1 MDTALWCESPG
12 EAATIKRSFSA
23 ECFVKT
29 RREGIDREQ
38 QRQQQR
44 YVRQTVHGPRRGSTR
59 RQRLPRREDEGL
71 SPTPPSLPLP
81 LYPSSPYPHTS
92 PTHLRTAWQT
102 TASAYPLAPQLIRL
116 RSSLRLR
123 LRPLLTRPDGL
134 EEYGTPLAFPFFPSY
149 LLNALLLIVPACVCV
164 CVRTDKRRAQSK
176 AWDSSSPL
184 DVVHDMGFGFLAR
197 GRCSCLRSRC

>member
-1 MDTALWCESPG
+1 LSKQDE
-12 EAATIKRSFSA
+12 
-23 ECFVKT
+23 
-29 RREGIDREQ
+29 
-38 QRQQQR
+38 
-44 YVRQTVHGPRRGSTR
+44 RGSIENNSDNSSGTCDKPSMDHGVVR
-59 RQRLPRREDEGL
+59 HGG
-71 SPTPPSLPLP
+71 SVSLPLP

-149 LLNALLLIVPACVCV
+149 LSNALLFIVPACVCV
-164 CVRTDKRRAQSK
+164 RVRTDKRRAQSK

-184 DVVHDMGFGFLAR
+184 DVVHDMGFGSLAR